1 MLLESRVAQPITE
14 TEAAHLA
21 RELYG
26 IEASAKS
33 LPGEYDDNFHLI
45 ARDHQQ
51 VVLKVMHP
59 ARDVSFVDMQ
69 ARALQ
74 HLAEKL
80 PQQELP
86 RVVKTSDGQLFK
98 KVLSHDATER
108 MVWLLTYIDAP
119 VLAHVNPQSPEL
131 LASVGHLLGN

>member
-1 MLLESRVAQPITE
+1 MLLEARVAQPITE
-14 TEAAHLA
+14 TEASSLA

-26 IEASAKS
+26 IEANAKS

-45 ARDHQQ
+45 ARDQQ
-51 VVLKVMHP
+51 QFVLKVMHP

-80 PQQELP
+80 PQQQLS
-86 RVVKTSDGQLFK
+86 RVIKNTDGQLFK
-98 KVLSHDATER
+98 RES
-108 MVWLLTYIDAP
+108 P
-119 VLAHVNPQSPEL
+119 VAGIARQCRPFVRAN
-131 LASVGHLLGN
+131 